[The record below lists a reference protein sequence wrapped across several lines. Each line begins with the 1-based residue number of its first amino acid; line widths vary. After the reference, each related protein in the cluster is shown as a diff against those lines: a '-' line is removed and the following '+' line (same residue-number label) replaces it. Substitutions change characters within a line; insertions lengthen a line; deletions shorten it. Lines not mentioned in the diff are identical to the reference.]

1 MDNNV
6 FFVVYAFLFVTRG
19 ADGAEGR
26 QPRNV
31 QGVRAGAPGGRKMVT
46 VSILHQVKMEIVQ
59 LISRDFSLISM
70 S

>member
-1 MDNNV
+1 MFSLLFML
-6 FFVVYAFLFVTRG
+6 FFGPHRG

-46 VSILHQVKMEIVQ
+46 VFHTSPGKNGDCSV
-59 LISRDFSLISM
+59 DFSLILM
-70 S
+70 SWGKIQ

>member
-1 MDNNV
+1 M
-6 FFVVYAFLFVTRG
+6 FSHRG

-46 VSILHQVKMEIVQ
+46 VSRLHQVKMEIAQ
-59 LISRDFSLISM
+59 LISRDFSLILM
-70 S
+70 RWGKIM